1 MKGIFKLFGLTLDRD
16 SDSELASIDAASEL
30 KFEWV
35 TKKWVRS
42 NKGFELKG
50 LGRYEM
56 EYSEPNKLTFKIK
69 KDIGFTADLKP
80 CVIVSPGE
88 FNRAGNRKSEV
99 MENFVAAMR
108 FQEMEVSFE

>member
-1 MKGIFKLFGLTLDRD
+1 MKGIFKLFGLNQDKA
-16 SDSELASIDAASEL
+16 SDSEFAGINFISEL

-42 NKGFELKG
+42 NKGFEVKG

-56 EYSEPNKLTFKIK
+56 EYSEPNKLSFKIK
-69 KDIGFTADLKP
+69 KDIGFTTDMKP
-80 CVIVSPGE
+80 CVVVSPGE
-88 FNRAGNRKSEV
+88 FNRAGDRKAEV
-99 MENFVAAMR
+99 MDNFVAAMK